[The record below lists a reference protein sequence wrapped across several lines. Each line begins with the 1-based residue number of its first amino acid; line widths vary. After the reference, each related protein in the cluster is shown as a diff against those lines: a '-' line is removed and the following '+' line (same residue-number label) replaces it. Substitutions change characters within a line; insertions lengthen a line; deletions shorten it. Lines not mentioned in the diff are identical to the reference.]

1 MAINITEDQ
10 LADPKFKITP
20 EAVGY
25 RDGKSHCNTCSYFNP
40 ATNECDLLED
50 TVAPLGSCELYES
63 IDGSDTSEDTD
74 DFRSDIDG
82 ISESDDEE
90 YEDDDDED
98 AEEYEED
105 EEYMK
110 TLRPGKFQTPSKLS
124 QVRPETERER
134 NEDAELE
141 DEAVAV

>member
-25 RDGKSHCNTCSYFNP
+25 RDGKSHCNSCSYFNP

-50 TVAPLGSCELYES
+50 TVAPLGSCELHEP
-63 IDGSDTSEDTD
+63 IDSDTFEDTD
-74 DFRSDIDG
+74 DVRSDIDG
-82 ISESDDEE
+82 ISESDDDED
-90 YEDDDDED
+90 YEDDDD

-105 EEYMK
+105 EEYMR
-110 TLRPGKFQTPSKLS
+110 TVRPGKFQTPSKLS